1 MIKADNLVKKYGNFE
16 LDISMEVQEGYIT
29 GLVGKNGAGKST
41 AIKLILGLI
50 RPDSGN
56 ITVLG
61 KMPCELNGKDK
72 QKLGVTLSEAGFSTY
87 LNVKD
92 IIRIL
97 KKLYYDFN
105 EGEFRSRCDKL
116 SIPLDKNIKNF
127 STGMR
132 AKLRMLVT
140 LSHNARLLVLD
151 EPTAGLDV
159 DARNRLLDMLRDY
172 MEKRPDSSILIT
184 SHISTDLEGLCDDI
198 YMIHDGNVVLHE
210 DTDVLLDK
218 YAVLKVDEA
227 AYEKLDK
234 TYILKTN
241 KESFGYSCF
250 TNEKQFYVENYPG
263 MVVEKGG
270 IDDLIL
276 MYSGGKM

>member
-61 KMPCELNGKDK
+61 KMPCELTGKDK

-97 KKLYYDFN
+97 KKLYYDFD

-116 SIPLDKNIKNF
+116 SIPLDKNIKDF

-132 AKLRMLVT
+132 AKLRMLVA

-151 EPTAGLDV
+151 V
-159 DARNRLLDMLRDY
+159 
-172 MEKRPDSSILIT
+172 K
-184 SHISTDLEGLCDDI
+184 
-198 YMIHDGNVVLHE
+198 
-210 DTDVLLDK
+210 
-218 YAVLKVDEA
+218 
-227 AYEKLDK
+227 
-234 TYILKTN
+234 
-241 KESFGYSCF
+241 
-250 TNEKQFYVENYPG
+250 
-263 MVVEKGG
+263 
-270 IDDLIL
+270 
-276 MYSGGKM
+276 

>member
-61 KMPCELNGKDK
+61 KMPCELTGKDK

-97 KKLYYDFN
+97 KKLYYDFD

-116 SIPLDKNIKNF
+116 SIPLDKNIKDF

-132 AKLRMLVT
+132 AKLRMLWHSAIT
-140 LSHNARLLVLD
+140 RGCSYLMSRQ
-151 EPTAGLDV
+151 PGL
-159 DARNRLLDMLRDY
+159 MLTQ
-172 MEKRPDSSILIT
+172 ETGSSICCAI
-184 SHISTDLEGLCDDI
+184 IWKKDL
-198 YMIHDGNVVLHE
+198 
-210 DTDVLLDK
+210 T
-218 YAVLKVDEA
+218 A
-227 AYEKLDK
+227 AY
-234 TYILKTN
+234 
-241 KESFGYSCF
+241 
-250 TNEKQFYVENYPG
+250 
-263 MVVEKGG
+263 
-270 IDDLIL
+270 
-276 MYSGGKM
+276 